1 MELRVLLGFDFA
13 SAPLCHHLI
22 FGFVIFGF
30 VDFPFPVCENP
41 PKRPLCGGNGKR
53 FPELKQRF
61 R

>member
-1 MELRVLLGFDFA
+1 VELRVLLGFDFA
-13 SAPLCHHLI
+13 SAPLCHHL
-22 FGFVIFGF
+22 IFGF